1 MRRFLAVLIV
11 VVAAIS
17 GGVGA
22 EAQSNGGSTST
33 VGTTKAP
40 TGRCQFP
47 SSRALG
53 LIISQEAKSLYL
65 KQGYTQAMVT
75 ARVAVK
81 KPLMTALSRGNVAG
95 LGAISI
101 TPGSPLLVKIA
112 ANAGGTP
119 IELGCNA
126 EAEITTV
133 VTLTDAFGVRTK
145 GRSVSK
151 VIVQGAFN

>member
-1 MRRFLAVLIV
+1 
-11 VVAAIS
+11 
-17 GGVGA
+17 
-22 EAQSNGGSTST
+22 
-33 VGTTKAP
+33 
-40 TGRCQFP
+40 
-47 SSRALG
+47 
-53 LIISQEAKSLYL
+53 
-65 KQGYTQAMVT
+65 MVT